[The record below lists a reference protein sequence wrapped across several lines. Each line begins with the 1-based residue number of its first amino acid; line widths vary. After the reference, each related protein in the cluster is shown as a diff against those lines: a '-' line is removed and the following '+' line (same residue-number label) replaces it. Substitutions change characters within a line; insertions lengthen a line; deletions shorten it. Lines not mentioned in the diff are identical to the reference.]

1 MNKQELINEIHE
13 HARHGWGG
21 DSQYECPGITK
32 KEVNAVL
39 YHLGK
44 LVVER
49 VLLKADKVNL
59 PGLGQFHARW
69 VESKLKPGETHL
81 VAHFD
86 YDAKAEARFFAA
98 GGKP

>member
-1 MNKQELINEIHE
+1 MNKQELINNIWE
-13 HARHGWGG
+13 HARHGWGH
-21 DSQYECPGITK
+21 DSQYMCPGITK

-39 YHLGK
+39 HYLGK

-49 VLLKADKVNL
+49 VLLQADKVNL

-86 YDAKAEARFFAA
+86 YDPKVEAALFAA
-98 GGKP
+98 KKL